1 MVVEGLLG
9 GRVVEWW
16 EEACLAPDQQRME
29 EEDAVPEDQIS
40 MSVNVN
46 NNLKE
51 SEEERGHQSTATAL
65 LGE

>member
-1 MVVEGLLG
+1 MVEGLLG

-29 EEDAVPEDQIS
+29 EEDAVPEDRIS
-40 MSVNVN
+40 MSVN

>member
-1 MVVEGLLG
+1 M
-9 GRVVEWW
+9 
-16 EEACLAPDQQRME
+16 APDQQRME